1 MTVLGNDFKSQ
12 TITRSNKQVLIR
24 SISSCKAA
32 LAKDL
37 TIGWGR
43 GQRWSPLFG
52 VATTLECPYVNYH
65 IDWRRF
71 SQGGLNKV
79 SFHKFWPIMS
89 IVTVL
94 HDGQLKNSPRFCVHW
109 DILLKI
115 LQIEA
120 THVSHN
126 QHIFK
131 QVSMFMTGRLD
142 HILDFCST
150 FIFSISPFQWKCT
163 PHISSKKPMECH
175 AAKYGVMSPSPAIF
189 VCFWSWNT
197 SSIVIS
203 EFWIMLLAYLVPCLE

>member
-1 MTVLGNDFKSQ
+1 MISNRKRLHVVTSKFLSGQFHLVRPLWP
-12 TITRSNKQVLIR
+12 RSWQLDEGEIR
-24 SISSCKAA
+24 DDQLCLESRQHRSVRKWI
-32 LAKDL
+32 
-37 TIGWGR
+37 
-43 GQRWSPLFG
+43 
-52 VATTLECPYVNYH
+52 TTLTGDASVKEA
-65 IDWRRF
+65 WT
-71 SQGGLNKV
+71 K
-79 SFHKFWPIMS
+79 FHSTDFDQLW
-89 IVTVL
+89 VLWLFL

-120 THVSHN
+120 THVSNN
-126 QHIFK
+126 QHIFR

-150 FIFSISPFQWKCT
+150 FIFGISPFQWKCT